1 MWLGLAI
8 VVIAIAA
15 VIAGAFAG
23 GIFTIVLI
31 PLAALAV
38 IALFISWLW
47 GRATNTAGAGATTN
61 APESAPETSATIAA
75 SLPRSRG
82 SAGAHVPTSPER
94 LADARREQQ

>member
-31 PLAALAV
+31 PLAGLAI

-47 GRATNTAGAGATTN
+47 GRATNTAGAGATTKP
-61 APESAPETSATIAA
+61 AESASSIAA

-82 SAGAHVPTSPER
+82 DAGAAHVPTSPDR